1 MHSLSSSRKAEFFIL
16 SAFAI
21 IMTIFFLSQWIEPYT
36 ITDTSQIVFRE
47 EIFLFN
53 NIVEKANETVSS
65 SKDCEDLSFNLEEYE
80 TFVKNY
86 VSTKAL
92 SLTLN
97 YNIANCNSSGAQVS
111 FNITLTSPSIQIKRT
126 FVSSKLF

>member
-1 MHSLSSSRKAEFFIL
+1 
-16 SAFAI
+16 
-21 IMTIFFLSQWIEPYT
+21 MTIFFLSQWIEPYT